1 MTGQGTREGHI
12 QQPHTNEI
20 FLQELLAFTSKFYG
34 CPNPELFEAWRK
46 DRPRAPAAAPSATE
60 ITWWGGLRAAT
71 PLLPEEETGLLAL
84 ACAVLPPTPPR
95 ITPPTAVLSSWPWQ
109 LAESRLLLRTLCL
122 SWVDVALGVD
132 VSSGAPRPGAAEVSE
147 RQTQRTALLAMPR
160 LPMWIGQ
167 ELTKVL
173 ADQDLPTDFVPRPSR
188 QAPAYLLSAGTVLSV
203 SATIGERS
211 ALEWRKTQLQAY
223 QRYAEASAS
232 ASAASDK
239 PVKLLVAEATLERDG
254 DGKVVAGRFGI
265 YPLQPP
271 RDIRTY
277 ANGLCGLGASSSQ
290 AAGADSSSQAAGADS
305 QPVKAP
311 TGGEA
316 GRLQKVIDWGASKVT
331 DLGAIASR
339 VGNRLTKQEATP
351 SGGGGAAATSWYIN
365 PATYD
370 LKHERSPS
378 PGWESVDTFL
388 TKMTPTGFTVQLNQP
403 KVSSWLDLYTG
414 RDLGP
419 TRAPRPVPFQYLPV
433 ELPADNNPVTLTV
446 AWSNELHAKLGS
458 GLYTPDTAAVSF
470 WTAEKSAGSD
480 ALSAKKLTHLT
491 GWTFDAVLKGDL
503 VADLA
508 YGPTT
513 SPTPN
518 KEFDSR
524 TNFSSSNGW
533 KEARWNQY
541 IALYIPCTPP
551 PRSMVGLL
559 PAKPGS
565 ITTPTER
572 ERPSGVIDG
581 LTLARVRVAGSHQH
595 KYITTNSGTKTIQFF
610 K

>member
-1 MTGQGTREGHI
+1 MTDQGTREGHI
-12 QQPHTNEI
+12 QQPHTNEF
-20 FLQELLAFTSKFYG
+20 FLQELLEFTSRFYG
-34 CPNPELFEAWRK
+34 SPAAAVFEAWRK
-46 DRPRAPAAAPSATE
+46 DRPPAPAATPSSTE

-71 PLLPEEETGLLAL
+71 TLSSTEKTNLLAL
-84 ACAVLPPTPPR
+84 ACAVLPPAPPR

-132 VSSGAPRPGAAEVSE
+132 VSSGAPRPGAAKVSL
-147 RQTQRTALLAMPR
+147 RQTQRTALLTMPR

-188 QAPAYLLSAGTVLSV
+188 QEPAYLLSAGTVLSV
-203 SATIGERS
+203 SVTIGEPS

-239 PVKLLVAEATLERDG
+239 PIALLVAEATLEHDG

-271 RDIRTY
+271 PNITTY

-290 AAGADSSSQAAGADS
+290 AAGADSPSQAAGADS

-331 DLGAIASR
+331 DFIASR
-339 VGNRLTKQEATP
+339 VGNMLSEQEAIP

-365 PATYD
+365 PETCD
-370 LKHERSPS
+370 LESSPS
-378 PGWESVDTFL
+378 PGWDPVDTFL
-388 TKMTPTGFTVQLNQP
+388 TKMTPTGFTVQLPNA
-403 KVSSWLDLYTG
+403 SSWLDLYTD

-419 TRAPRPVPFQYLPV
+419 TWAPRPAPFKYRPV
-433 ELPADNNPVTLTV
+433 ELPADTTPVTLTV

-470 WTAEKSAGSD
+470 WTAKNSAGSD

-518 KEFDSR
+518 KEFDPR
-524 TNFSSSNGW
+524 TNFTSGGGW
-533 KEARWNQY
+533 TEADWNQY
-541 IALYIPCTPP
+541 IALYMPCTPP

-559 PAKPGS
+559 PASPGS
-565 ITTPTER
+565 INKDSLQKRT
-572 ERPSGVIDG
+572 RPSSLIDG